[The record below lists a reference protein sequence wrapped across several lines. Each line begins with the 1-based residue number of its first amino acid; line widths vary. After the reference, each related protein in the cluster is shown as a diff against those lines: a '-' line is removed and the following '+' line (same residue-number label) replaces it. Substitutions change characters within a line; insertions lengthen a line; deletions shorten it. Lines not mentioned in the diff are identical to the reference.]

1 MTWRFMSAI
10 MGVTV
15 LVLLTVLV
23 PLAGYLADV
32 ERERITT
39 ALQRDAFVLA
49 GRSEEALETPDA
61 GAQQVI
67 TDIAREYSASSG
79 GRIVIVDAAGIA
91 IVTSDDD
98 VAAVGSSYLSRPEI
112 ALALTGEIATGTRY
126 SQSLSQD
133 LLYVAV
139 PVLSGPNVLGAVR
152 VTYPAQVVTD
162 AVNAKVGALGIVA
175 LTTVLLAGI
184 VGLIL
189 SRTVTSRL
197 TRLKELTEGFAE
209 GRLDERAD
217 EHSGAPELRSLSRS
231 FNAMAER
238 LTASLDEQRR
248 FAADASHQ
256 LRTPLTALRLRLER
270 ARELS
275 GVSAAESADRIAAA
289 EAEVDRLDTLV
300 EGLLLLSRSEGHV
313 LALERVDLARI
324 ARKRVE
330 QWAPLGHES
339 DVTIEF
345 AGATSAPILASA
357 AAIEQIAD
365 NLIDNALSVS
375 PPGSRITVRVEP
387 EGRGAAVHVLDE
399 GPGLAPDA
407 LEHAFDR
414 FWTGRPDGGGTG
426 LGLSIV
432 AQLAKASGGTVSLAN
447 RAAGG
452 LDAQVRFGEDWTPER
467 AHTRGG
473 ARTRRGGS
481 DSESVG
487 GPP

>member
-1 MTWRFMSAI
+1 MLAI
-10 MGVTV
+10 MGVTL
-15 LVLLTVLV
+15 LVLLTLLV
-23 PLAGYLADV
+23 PLAGYLSEV

-39 ALQRDAFVLA
+39 ALERDAFVLA
-49 GRSEEALETPDA
+49 GRSEEALENADEEA
-61 GAQQVI
+61 RESI
-67 TDIAREYSASSG
+67 TDVAREYRASSG
-79 GRIVIVDAAGIA
+79 GRIVIVDSTGVA

-112 ALALTGEIATGTRY
+112 ATALSGQIATGTRY

-152 VTYPAQVVTD
+152 VTYPAQTVTD
-162 AVNAKVGALGIVA
+162 AVNSKLGALGIVA

-197 TRLKELTEGFAE
+197 RRLTELTEGFAE
-209 GRLDERAD
+209 GRLTERAD
-217 EHSGAPELRSLSRS
+217 ERSGAPELRSLSRS

-256 LRTPLTALRLRLER
+256 GRTPLTALRLRLER

-275 GVSAAESADRIAAA
+275 GVSATESANRIAAA
-289 EAEVDRLDTLV
+289 ETEVDRLDTLV

-313 LALERVDLARI
+313 FALETVDLARI
-324 ARKRVE
+324 ARERVD
-330 QWAPLGHES
+330 QWRPLGTES
-339 DVTIEF
+339 GVAIEF
-345 AGATSAPILASA
+345 EGAASAPILSA
-357 AAIEQIAD
+357 QAAIEQIAD

-375 PPGSRITVRVEP
+375 AAGTRITVRVDP
-387 EGRGAAVHVLDE
+387 DGHGAALHVLDE
-399 GPGLAPDA
+399 GPGLPPEL
-407 LEHAFDR
+407 LERAFDR
-414 FWTGRPDGGGTG
+414 FWTGRAEEGGTG

-432 AQLAKASGGTVSLAN
+432 AQLAQASGGTVSLSN
-447 RAAGG
+447 RASGG
-452 LDAQVRFGEDWTPER
+452 LDARVRFGEDWTPER
-467 AHTRGG
+467 ARPRD
-473 ARTRRGGS
+473 RTRRRGQRS
-481 DSESVG
+481 DTVG
-487 GPP
+487 GDT